1 MSPEYIQST
10 FSTKDLAL
18 LSGIKAHTIRMWE
31 KRYNLFEPD
40 RTQTNIRTYDLKEL
54 KKLLNVAYL
63 VRQGARISS
72 VAELTETQMQKQVE
86 KEVAKKQSGDYHQ
99 EALLMAT
106 LGYDVAAFQGVLKK
120 LLQQD
125 SFEQVYGHILLPFIQ
140 NVGMLWHSGTLDLT
154 HEHFATQMIQRQLL
168 LQTAALDVVP
178 KRAETPF
185 FILFLPDNEI
195 HALGLELAQYL
206 ILKRGMDVLMLGPSV
221 PLDGLTKFTSSAQ
234 KVVFLSFFTVRP
246 AAPDLVH
253 YIQEA
258 RALLLEQN
266 AHALWILGSRAGEI
280 PDALCSPQLLK
291 FTTIPSFVRA
301 LEAL

>member
-31 KRYNLFEPD
+31 KRYHLFAPD
-40 RTQTNIRTYDLKEL
+40 RTQTNIRNYDLNEL
-54 KKLLNVAYL
+54 KKLLNIAYL
-63 VRQGARISS
+63 VRQGYRIST
-72 VAELTETQMQKQVE
+72 VAEFTEQQIQKQVE

-125 SFEQVYGHILLPFIQ
+125 SFEQVYGQILLPFIQ
-140 NVGMLWHSGTLDLT
+140 TIGMLWHAGTLDLT

-168 LQTAALDVVP
+168 LNTAALDAVP
-178 KRAETPF
+178 KRTDTPF
-185 FILFLPDNEI
+185 FVLFLPYNEI

-221 PLDGLTKFTSSAQ
+221 PLDGLVKFTSSAQ
-234 KVVFLSFFTVRP
+234 KVIFLSFFTVRP
-246 AAPDLVH
+246 AAPDLELYVK
-253 YIQEA
+253 QA
-258 RALLLEQN
+258 KKLLLEQN
-266 AHALWILGSRAGEI
+266 SHALWVLGARASEI
-280 PDALCSPQLLK
+280 PNVLCSAQLLK
-291 FTTIPSFVRA
+291 FTTIPSFIRA
-301 LEAL
+301 LDAL

>member
-31 KRYNLFEPD
+31 KRYHLFAPD
-40 RTQTNIRTYDLKEL
+40 RTQTNIRNYDLNEL
-54 KKLLNVAYL
+54 KKLLNIAYL

-72 VAELTETQMQKQVE
+72 VAELTDQQIQKQVE

-125 SFEQVYGHILLPFIQ
+125 SFEQVYGQILLPFIQ
-140 NVGMLWHSGTLDLT
+140 TIGMLWHAGTLDLT

-168 LQTAALDVVP
+168 LNTAALDAVP
-178 KRAETPF
+178 KRTDTPF
-185 FILFLPDNEI
+185 FVLFLPDNEI

-221 PLDGLTKFTSSAQ
+221 PLDGLVKFTSSAQ
-234 KVVFLSFFTVRP
+234 KVIFLSFFTVRP
-246 AAPDLVH
+246 AAPDLELYVK
-253 YIQEA
+253 QA
-258 RALLLEQN
+258 KKLLLEKN
-266 AHALWILGSRAGEI
+266 PHALWVLGARASEI
-280 PDALCSPQLLK
+280 PDALCSAQLLK
-291 FTTIPSFVRA
+291 FTTIPSFIRA
-301 LEAL
+301 LDAL